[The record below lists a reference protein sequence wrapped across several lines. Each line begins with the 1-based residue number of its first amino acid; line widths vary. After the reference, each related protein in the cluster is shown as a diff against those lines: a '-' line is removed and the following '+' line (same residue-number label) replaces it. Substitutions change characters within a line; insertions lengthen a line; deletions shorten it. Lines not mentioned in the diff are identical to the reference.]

1 MAIEKKSLRG
11 AAAAKPKAAEKS
23 QDGSTG
29 NANDSAQLLLAKKLA
44 VAKLATA
51 RLSTARMVLA
61 KKMNS

>member
-23 QDGSTG
+23 QDSSTG
-29 NANDSAQLLLAKKLA
+29 KTDDSTQLLLTRKLV

-51 RLSTARMVLA
+51 KLSTARMVLA
-61 KKMNS
+61 KKMNP